1 MDRSATV
8 MAIGAVCFGLSVG
21 FITYRTLVRTVQK
34 AAVTD
39 ITAVVAALG
48 GGAVTG
54 LFDPQKTDLFG
65 WYSIG
70 LVAGIAIF
78 FVLYLVMNGREDTAK
93 VMSGRTI
100 TGPGGAGGPRAA
112 GGPAQPGG
120 GPRP

>member
-21 FITYRTLVRTVQK
+21 FITYRTLVRTVDK
-34 AAVTD
+34 AAISD
-39 ITAVVAALG
+39 ITAVVGAIG

-54 LFDPQKTDLFG
+54 LFDPEKTDLFG

-70 LVAGIAIF
+70 LAAGIAIF
-78 FVLYLVMNGREDTAK
+78 FVLYLIMNGKGDTAK

-100 TGPGGAGGPRAA
+100 TGPGAPG
-112 GGPAQPGG
+112 PGG
-120 GPRP
+120 GPGGGPQL